1 MEISSKTP
9 SQLMTSHLIAS
20 QKMTDNSI
28 AILQTQKMMPNCK
41 TRPVPFPQ
49 TQTMILILS
58 QMMILILSQ
67 ILTQMKEGFL
77 RTAKPALKAT
87 SPQTVIQSSQKSQ
100 PSQPR
105 SQLSQPLIRTDRIY
119 VLPNMTQS
127 R

>member
-1 MEISSKTP
+1 MSIRTP
-9 SQLMTSHLIAS
+9 IHLMTSHQVVS
-20 QKMTDNSI
+20 QKMTNNLI
-28 AILQTQKMMPNCK
+28 VILQTQKMMPK
-41 TRPVPFPQ
+41 KRSQSQSQTQ

-58 QMMILILSQ
+58 QTMILIQ
-67 ILTQMKEGFL
+67 TQTMILIQTQTMTQM
-77 RTAKPALKAT
+77 KAT